1 MLTNEYLKRVYE
13 GLEKRNANEPEFL
26 QAVRE
31 VLESIQPVVEKH
43 PEYEKAGLIERLVE
57 PERII
62 TFRVPWVDDAG
73 KVQVNRGYRVQFNSA
88 IGPYKGG
95 LRFHPSVNQGILKF
109 LGFEQTFKNSLTTL
123 PMGGGKGGSDFDPH
137 GKSDMEVMRFCQSF
151 MTELY
156 RHIGQFVDCPAGD
169 IGVGGREVGYMF
181 GQYKRLTNSF
191 QGGMLTGKGLT
202 FGGSLARTE
211 ATGYGLC
218 YFTAEAL
225 KCMRNDSF
233 KGKTVVISG
242 SGNVAIY
249 ACEKAT
255 QLGAK
260 VVTMSDSNGYV
271 YDPNGIDL
279 AYVKDLKEVRRG
291 RIKEYAETHEGVTY
305 VADCSKVWTVPCDI
319 ALPCATQ
326 NEINKESAEA
336 LKCMRNDSLEGKTVV
351 ISGSGNVAIYACEK
365 ATQMGAKVVTMSD
378 SNGYVY
384 DPNGIDLAYVK
395 DLKEVRRGR
404 IKEYAE
410 THKDATYVA
419 DCTKVW
425 TVPCDIALP
434 CATQNEINKESAE
447 ALVKGGCTVV
457 CEGANMPST
466 PEAIEVYLSNGI
478 LYGPAK
484 ASNAGGVATSGLEMS
499 QNSERLSWSFEEV
512 DAKLKGIMEGI
523 FHASYDASVAAGSE
537 GNLMVGAN
545 CAGFLKVA
553 TAMMAQGI
561 TY

>member
-43 PEYEKAGLIERLVE
+43 PEYEKAALIERLVE

-191 QGGMLTGKGLT
+191 QG
-202 FGGSLARTE
+202 
-211 ATGYGLC
+211 
-218 YFTAEAL
+218 
-225 KCMRNDSF
+225 
-233 KGKTVVISG
+233 KTVVISG

-305 VADCSKVWTVPCDI
+305 VADCS
-319 ALPCATQ
+319 
-326 NEINKESAEA
+326 
-336 LKCMRNDSLEGKTVV
+336 
-351 ISGSGNVAIYACEK
+351 
-365 ATQMGAKVVTMSD
+365 
-378 SNGYVY
+378 
-384 DPNGIDLAYVK
+384 
-395 DLKEVRRGR
+395 
-404 IKEYAE
+404 
-410 THKDATYVA
+410 
-419 DCTKVW
+419 KVW